1 MLQQHLFGAALS
13 TCLTSQLLHKKLR
26 GVLVLNTDLSEQAAQ
41 KTFHDDCQRVLRD
54 ALDREEPRRFR
65 LIDIDEVLN
74 LLWPKT
80 MFLKKTVGSGIPFFD
95 ALSDLLFTTSYPLIH
110 FRHDVLD
117 EYMRLSARIDPALLM
132 CWKVARDIDA
142 AVLSTQQQV
151 KDVIASV
158 QPFCAPRDALGRT
171 YSDNH
176 VHLGGG
182 SSEQLILI
190 DALRGTIDISEG
202 MSGIVA
208 KGLAAVAELS
218 RVLLLND
225 QATEQEIGKLCQRA
239 LTPLGI
245 IEPIHRIDWNIQLQ
259 LTKGENTVSLRW
271 IKHMLAQ
278 SMVQRDLPQAWLWL
292 LLWCSFT
299 YQQKQSGPYRH
310 IAIFF
315 LLGTIMRVRQDLL
328 VDGYG
333 LNRFQQASGN
343 RVHDRQIAD
352 TLQKDA
358 ARRIFHGPKDRAEL
372 KVSLGMLKQ
381 ENIRAWIGQLMCL
394 HPPLSDT
401 DISDTTIAC
410 AKWHFCLHFS
420 RNEKNPWTKADKI
433 AEILNSKNVWNGNP
447 LRHDSPGEKP
457 TLEQARLIRTLD
469 VAGDE
474 NKLKTEVFAPA
485 LRWLRSLPRPEGEK
499 PLRLSI
505 HSGEDYAH
513 PLSGMRHIDETVRFC
528 EMQTGDRIGHGLAL
542 GITARQWFGEMGQAL
557 LSVDE
562 HVDNLVWAWHFATSH
577 TEILPHALQIATH
590 YEDVVRTLVP
600 HVPWLNSPVPYA
612 ITPSMATLFEAWT
625 MRRNCRRLS
634 SNLEQMDSKRL
645 IAVPD
650 WEALKNPNSAGE
662 HARIARKRI
671 DWSDPDKRHKLLLKA
686 PTLCRVQVTCSE
698 RDVLQLPQRHSG
710 LDLFTMQVIPAE
722 LEFMEALQ
730 DLLIECY
737 RQQKGLVFEV
747 NPTSNRHIGAIG
759 DLKDHPIFRWDPP
772 NPSLLAPG
780 EAMNRFSIREG
791 RLDVCI
797 NTDDPGIMPTTLRTE
812 FELLRHAALDRRFE
826 PHLVDAWLERLRK
839 RGNTLF
845 QYSHQ

>member
-13 TCLTSQLLHKKLR
+13 TCLTSPLLHEKLR
-26 GVLVLNTDLSEQAAQ
+26 SVLVLNTDLSEQAAQ
-41 KTFHDDCQRVLRD
+41 KTFNDDCQRVLRD

-95 ALSDLLFTTSYPLIH
+95 ALSDLLFTTLYPLIH

-117 EYMRLSARIDPALLM
+117 EYMRLSARIDPALLL

-158 QPFCAPRDALGRT
+158 QPFCAPRDDLGRT

-190 DALRGTIDISEG
+190 DALRGAIDISEG

-208 KGLAAVAELS
+208 NGLAAVAELS

-239 LTPLGI
+239 LTPLSR
-245 IEPIHRIDWNIQLQ
+245 IEPIHRIDWNIQHQ

-278 SMVQRDLPQAWLWL
+278 SMVQRDLPKAWLWL

-343 RVHDRQIAD
+343 RVHDRQSAD

-358 ARRIFHGPKDRAEL
+358 ARRIFHGSKDRAEL

-394 HPPLSDT
+394 HPRLSDA
-401 DISDTTIAC
+401 DFSDTTIAC

-562 HVDNLVWAWHFATSH
+562 HVDNLVWAWHFAILHSDK
-577 TEILPHALQIATH
+577 LPHALRIATH
-590 YEDVVRTLVP
+590 YKNVVHALAP
-600 HVPWLNSPVPYA
+600 YVPWLNAPVPYTG
-612 ITPSMATLFEAWT
+612 TPSMLIWHKAWT
-625 MRRNCRRLS
+625 MRCNCRRLAL
-634 SNLEQMDSKRL
+634 NLKLMDDKKR

-650 WEALKNPNSAGE
+650 WNALQNPDKAGE
-662 HARIARKRI
+662 HVRIARKRI
-671 DWSDPDKRHKLLLKA
+671 DWFDPNKRQKLLPKA
-686 PTLCRVQVTCSE
+686 PEQCMVQVTCSE
-698 RDVLQLPQRHSG
+698 RDILKLPQRQHCLG
-710 LDLFTMQVIPAE
+710 LFTTYIIPAE
-722 LEFMEALQ
+722 LEFIEALQ
-730 DLLIECY
+730 DLLIDRYGE
-737 RQQKGLVFEV
+737 QKGIVFEV

-759 DLKDHPIFRWDPP
+759 DIKDHPIFRWDPP
-772 NPSLLAPG
+772 DPNLLAPRQ
-780 EAMNRFSIREG
+780 AMNRFSIREG

-812 FELLRHAALDRRFE
+812 FELLRHAALDRGFA
-826 PHLVDAWLERLRK
+826 PHLVDAWLERLRQ

-845 QYSHQ
+845 EDSH